1 MAEPRDPNFR
11 QDTTDDNF
19 TVGERVEVN
28 GVSGTIDHIGGFQ
41 VRSDASTRI
50 INKRRND
57 VRDPT
62 SHQTGEQIN
71 LRAGSQVEI
80 KMSNNT
86 WVPGTLLIKY
96 YRVILDGR
104 EPSMFAHINIR
115 RPQEQAP
122 QAQAPQWQAPAPAP
136 AVAQPVVIPPPPV
149 PARQQR
155 QAPPTPAAPAP
166 APAAQPMQMG
176 VEPNPSYRFGE
187 NVEILTQNVWIPAV
201 LSGGRNDSLHNFV
214 IFDQATGRRI
224 QRPKS
229 MVYTLQHQPA
239 TNLNVRIGDTVFHEA
254 DPDRPNRNF
263 ILGMVVDKIYYV
275 DYTTPNGILIRNE
288 EKRTNQI
295 RRPQEQDVAAV
306 APIPVAAEPLPFN
319 EDYNHGDA
327 IEFFDTSRNDW
338 RLGHILNENGY
349 MIISNTRLEVLRKNR
364 NRVRNP
370 RNQQTGSVFNL
381 RVGDNIEYLND
392 FNQWVSGTILNKQ
405 YIVTTGANEM
415 WVSHFQIR
423 RRNQNE
429 QRVAPPA
436 PAAAP
441 AAAPV
446 AAPARQQRQAPP
458 TPATPAPAPAPIQMG
473 VEPNPPYRFGEILE
487 CLIRNVWL
495 PATLSSMINNSLH
508 SFNILEQETGRI
520 IERPLNMARTL
531 LEQPATNLNVRIGD
545 TVFYEANE
553 DRPIGN
559 YIQGMVVDKR
569 YNVDFRSENGRLFSY
584 HAKSTNEIRRR
595 QGQAVAQATAQ
606 AVPRPP
612 APPQLGPGGLAFEIH
627 NAFDSFKLENFM
639 NIVRTGNHRNNDS
652 PLQPLIDN
660 INANPNISAVE
671 KADLTVKIERIFAT
685 LRQYSNYE
693 INKDKIID
701 CIQYV
706 LMQPQEF
713 INIYIKTFIT
723 DCLKAYTRG
732 NTQSCIKGMYERVF
746 FSFRDTV
753 STLCLDQIQ
762 GTGAAPLCKPEY
774 IEIFNCF
781 YEDLS
786 TESLN
791 DYAQRWFREKGEA
804 VENFS
809 PEARIEDFID
819 FIRRELN
826 NNARFMQTERSVIRY
841 AAENINVLFGGKRKT
856 IKRKQRKTIKMKNK
870 HHKSRRN

>member
-1 MAEPRDPNFR
+1 MAELRYPNFR

-19 TVGERVEVN
+19 TVGERVEVY

-104 EPSMFAHINIR
+104 EPSMVAHINIR
-115 RPQEQAP
+115 RLTQ
-122 QAQAPQWQAPAPAP
+122 
-136 AVAQPVVIPPPPV
+136 VVELPPLN
-149 PARQQR
+149 
-155 QAPPTPAAPAP
+155 AP
-166 APAAQPMQMG
+166 APAARPM
-176 VEPNPSYRFGE
+176 
-187 NVEILTQNVWIPAV
+187 
-201 LSGGRNDSLHNFV
+201 
-214 IFDQATGRRI
+214 
-224 QRPKS
+224 
-229 MVYTLQHQPA
+229 
-239 TNLNVRIGDTVFHEA
+239 
-254 DPDRPNRNF
+254 
-263 ILGMVVDKIYYV
+263 
-275 DYTTPNGILIRNE
+275 
-288 EKRTNQI
+288 
-295 RRPQEQDVAAV
+295 
-306 APIPVAAEPLPFN
+306 
-319 EDYNHGDA
+319 
-327 IEFFDTSRNDW
+327 
-338 RLGHILNENGY
+338 
-349 MIISNTRLEVLRKNR
+349 
-364 NRVRNP
+364 
-370 RNQQTGSVFNL
+370 
-381 RVGDNIEYLND
+381 
-392 FNQWVSGTILNKQ
+392 
-405 YIVTTGANEM
+405 
-415 WVSHFQIR
+415 
-423 RRNQNE
+423 
-429 QRVAPPA
+429 
-436 PAAAP
+436 
-441 AAAPV
+441 
-446 AAPARQQRQAPP
+446 
-458 TPATPAPAPAPIQMG
+458 QMG
-473 VEPNPPYRFGEILE
+473 VEPNPPYRFGENVE
-487 CLIRNVWL
+487 CLSQDVWV
-495 PATLSSMINNSLH
+495 PAVLSGVRTDSLYAVV
-508 SFNILEQETGRI
+508 ILNPETGRRNQ
-520 IERPLNMARTL
+520 RPINMVRTL
-531 LEQPATNLNVRIGD
+531 QNQPAINLNVRIGD
-545 TVFYEANE
+545 TVLYEANE
-553 DRPIGN
+553 NRPIGN
-559 YIQGMVVDKR
+559 FIQGIVVDKM
-569 YNVDFRSENGRLFSY
+569 YNVAYTMPNGIFIRND
-584 HAKSTNEIRRR
+584 KSTNEIRRR
-595 QGQAVAQATAQ
+595 QGQATAQATAQ

-639 NIVRTGNHRNNDS
+639 NIVRSGNHRNNDS

-660 INANPNISAVE
+660 INANPNISQVE
-671 KADLTVKIERIFAT
+671 KVDLTGKIERIFAT

-693 INKDKIID
+693 NNKDKIID

-706 LMQPQEF
+706 LRQPQEF
-713 INIYIKTFIT
+713 IDIYIKTFIT
-723 DCLKAYTRG
+723 DCLKAYARG

-791 DYAQRWFREKGEA
+791 DYAQRWFRERGEA

-809 PEARIEDFID
+809 QEARIQDFIE
-819 FIRRELN
+819 FMRRELN

-870 HHKSRRN
+870 HRKSRKNK